1 MDTEV
6 SSQRREL
13 NLLQNTELLA
23 RAGDTGV
30 LQRKLV
36 NNLKAESIVS
46 GACKWH
52 KDIIFVKSL
61 EVMIGEVRTH
71 VHVSKKCTIRERFI
85 LIYMF
90 LCNKVKVQKD
100 QWEI

>member
-30 LQRKLV
+30 LQRKLQ
-36 NNLKAESIVS
+36 NNLKAVCQVHASDLKT
-46 GACKWH
+46 CK
-52 KDIIFVKSL
+52 IIFVNPL
-61 EVMIGEVRTH
+61 EVMIGKVRAH
-71 VHVSKKCTIRERFI
+71 FSLYVVSKSSLLENSSCC
-85 LIYMF
+85 LP
-90 LCNKVKVQKD
+90 VSV
-100 QWEI
+100 